1 MSNKKVHIDYR
12 VSIYLTEEIVC
23 LFTLDSTAQ
32 SFERAGFI
40 FRCLTILK
48 QFSIKSAEGKRKQN
62 FINFIFS
69 QYSSKHFERVV
80 VGEVDAPQAGE
91 GVVKG
96 AADVG
101 EDVLLVLLLDHLL
114 LLGAGVEQGGRLA
127 VEQQG
132 GSWQGWRCDR

>member
-1 MSNKKVHIDYR
+1 MPHHFETVFDKIGTGQKK
-12 VSIYLTEEIVC
+12 TEFHKFHLLPI
-23 LFTLDSTAQ
+23 T
-32 SFERAGFI
+32 
-40 FRCLTILK
+40 
-48 QFSIKSAEGKRKQN
+48 
-62 FINFIFS
+62 
-69 QYSSKHFERVV
+69 SKHFERVV

-132 GSWQGWRCDR
+132 SSWQGWRCDCGWRTS

>member
-1 MSNKKVHIDYR
+1 MPHHFETVFNKIGRGQKKIEFHKFHLLLI
-12 VSIYLTEEIVC
+12 T
-23 LFTLDSTAQ
+23 
-32 SFERAGFI
+32 
-40 FRCLTILK
+40 
-48 QFSIKSAEGKRKQN
+48 
-62 FINFIFS
+62 
-69 QYSSKHFERVV
+69 SKHFERVV
-80 VGEVDAPQAGE
+80 VGEVDAPQASE

-101 EDVLLVLLLDHLL
+101 EDVLLLHHLL